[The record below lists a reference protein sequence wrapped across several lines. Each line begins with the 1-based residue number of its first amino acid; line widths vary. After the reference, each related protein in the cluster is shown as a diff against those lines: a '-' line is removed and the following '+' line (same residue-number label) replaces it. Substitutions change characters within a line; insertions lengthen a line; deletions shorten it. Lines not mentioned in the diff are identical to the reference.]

1 MALVRYSTSGTGT
14 VVPREYLVLNSSYH
28 VPPLKKRALNCDP
41 SQFLQRNAATV
52 ITNSTEHICG
62 QYHIHASNDNE
73 DNLFAVVLDNKL
85 SKASSMIAITT
96 PIEER
101 SEMKINSD
109 LLSYADSLYNRCEDI
124 DSEVDTK
131 AKKHF
136 GNNVTNLLTDWILE
150 NQKNP
155 YPNQFEKD
163 RLAESS
169 GLSVQQISDWLANV
183 RKRHLF
189 PVIRY

>member
-1 MALVRYSTSGTGT
+1 MALVRYPTGT
-14 VVPREYLVLNSSYH
+14 VVPQKYFVLNSSYH
-28 VPPLKKRALNCDP
+28 IPPLKKRALNCDP
-41 SQFLQRNAATV
+41 RQFAQRNAAAV
-52 ITNSTEHICG
+52 ITNSTEHIWG
-62 QYHIHASNDNE
+62 EYHIHASNDNV
-73 DNLFAVVLDNKL
+73 DNLIAVVPDEK
-85 SKASSMIAITT
+85 SSTASSMIAATT

-101 SEMKINSD
+101 SELKINSD

-124 DSEVDTK
+124 DSEDDAK